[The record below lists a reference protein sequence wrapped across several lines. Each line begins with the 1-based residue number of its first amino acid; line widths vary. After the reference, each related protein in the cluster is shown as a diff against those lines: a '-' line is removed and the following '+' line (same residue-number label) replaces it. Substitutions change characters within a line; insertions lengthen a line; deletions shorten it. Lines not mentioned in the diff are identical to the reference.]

1 MQGWPGIHGEE
12 GLEWARAKQF
22 RPFPEFFFPQAL
34 SSLELVITS
43 FPFFSRP
50 KSLRLGDTWHF
61 HPPERYYKRVALEV
75 LLCSSQPLIGPQEA
89 LRCRGGASSRAGR
102 DALWGPGAA
111 KQVCLTGGG
120 MEAQSAYPGWT
131 WLHRPLKRHW
141 TGILHWTHLSLQ
153 KQHGRRRGNE

>member
-75 LLCSSQPLIGPQEA
+75 GVVIVVRDGKAPGL
-89 LRCRGGASSRAGR
+89 GAQ
-102 DALWGPGAA
+102 DL
-111 KQVCLTGGG
+111 
-120 MEAQSAYPGWT
+120 AQ
-131 WLHRPLKRHW
+131 
-141 TGILHWTHLSLQ
+141 
-153 KQHGRRRGNE
+153 